1 MTRTRLLLIAVPIV
15 LSLLSALVAGCDDKD
30 KRAELIAKTGGSA
43 TDVGA
48 ASAHPFALAAAAS
61 SAAPAP
67 KPPKVCPSG
76 NEITIDDP
84 DIEMEVRRKAKKP
97 EGPLTA
103 ADLARVTSIRI
114 NARPQPLEEVDP
126 CIFPKMVSLRFLYLP
141 KGTYRDLSP
150 ISGLTKLEG
159 LFFPDSEVEDLS
171 PLSRLVM
178 LDQLGLA
185 HTPVRDIGPI
195 ANLVNL
201 TELTLDDTHVT
212 DLSPLAKCT
221 KLEKLSIK
229 NTPVTD
235 VSPLKDLRKLKSLT
249 VAGTAIRNL
258 DVLDPLRAR
267 GLRIITN

>member
-1 MTRTRLLLIAVPIV
+1 MMRARLLPLVVPI
-15 LSLLSALVAGCDDKD
+15 LLSVLVAGCDDKD

-43 TDVGA
+43 SAVPV
-48 ASAHPFALAAAAS
+48 ASALPVVAAGAAS
-61 SAAPAP
+61 SAAPAT

-97 EGPLTA
+97 EGPLSV
-103 ADLARVTSIRI
+103 ADLAGVTSIRI
-114 NARPQPLEEVDP
+114 NARPKPLEEIDP
-126 CIFPKMVSLRFLYLP
+126 CIFPKMTALRFLYLP
-141 KGTYRDLSP
+141 KGTYSDLSP
-150 ISGLTKLEG
+150 IAGLTKLEG
-159 LFFPDSEVEDLS
+159 LFFPDSAVEDLT

-195 ANLVNL
+195 GNLVNL

-235 VSPLKDLRKLKSLT
+235 VSPLKDLRKLKSLV
-249 VAGTAIRNL
+249 VAGTALTNL
-258 DVLDPLRAR
+258 DVLEPLKAR
-267 GLRIITN
+267 GLKIITN